1 MLIYAGTKS
10 DFMIDTEND
19 RLETKLYENIKLKMN
34 RTTGLSELNAWRNSL
49 KEMYITLNDSDIPKD
64 AGVALSLI
72 HIFAIFRKRLA
83 KKGDF
88 SMKMHI
94 IGTGTATVSKYINT
108 SCVFEEDNQLFLV
121 DGTGGSD
128 ILRAFDIMNLD
139 WKHLH
144 HAFLSHE
151 HTDHF
156 LGMIWVIRTIA
167 ELLEL
172 EEYEGDFYLYG
183 NDEVL
188 GKALQVCRMIL
199 KKRSQV
205 FLETRIKFVVVKDH
219 EKRHILNYDFTF
231 FNIGST
237 KAKQYGFL
245 MEYDNGKKL
254 VFAGDEPLKE
264 NGKKYSKEV
273 DWLLSE
279 AFCLF
284 NEEPKFHA
292 YQYQH
297 QTVKEASMIAQDLKV
312 KNLLIW
318 HTEDQTGIKRKE
330 RYSAEAKQFYE
341 GNVWIPEDGEVFDI

>member
-1 MLIYAGTKS
+1 M
-10 DFMIDTEND
+10 
-19 RLETKLYENIKLKMN
+19 
-34 RTTGLSELNAWRNSL
+34 
-49 KEMYITLNDSDIPKD
+49 
-64 AGVALSLI
+64 
-72 HIFAIFRKRLA
+72 
-83 KKGDF
+83 
-88 SMKMHI
+88 
-94 IGTGTATVSKYINT
+94 
-108 SCVFEEDNQLFLV
+108 

-128 ILRAFDIMNLD
+128 ILRAFDTMNLN
-139 WKHLH
+139 WKKLH

-156 LGMIWVIRTIA
+156 LGMIWVIRMIA

-172 EEYEGDFYLYG
+172 EEYEGVFYLYG
-183 NDEVL
+183 NDVVL
-188 GKALQVCRMIL
+188 GKVLHVCRMIL
-199 KKRSQV
+199 KKRSQA
-205 FLETRIKFVVVKDH
+205 FLETRIKFVLVKDH
-219 EKRHILNYDFTF
+219 ERKHILNYDFTF
-231 FNIGST
+231 FDIGST

-245 MEYDNGKKL
+245 LEYDNGKKL

-264 NGKKYSKEV
+264 TGKKYSKNV

-318 HTEDQTGIKRKE
+318 HTEDQTGKKRKE
-330 RYSAEAKQFYE
+330 RYTEEAKQFYK
-341 GNVWIPEDGEVFDI
+341 GNVWVPEDGEVFNI

>member
-1 MLIYAGTKS
+1 
-10 DFMIDTEND
+10 
-19 RLETKLYENIKLKMN
+19 
-34 RTTGLSELNAWRNSL
+34 
-49 KEMYITLNDSDIPKD
+49 
-64 AGVALSLI
+64 
-72 HIFAIFRKRLA
+72 
-83 KKGDF
+83 
-88 SMKMHI
+88 MKMHI

-264 NGKKYSKEV
+264 CVSISASDSKRSKYDCARFKSKEST
-273 DWLLSE
+273 DL
-279 AFCLF
+279 
-284 NEEPKFHA
+284 A
-292 YQYQH
+292 YRRSDRDKAKRTIQCRS
-297 QTVKEASMIAQDLKV
+297 QTIL
-312 KNLLIW
+312 
-318 HTEDQTGIKRKE
+318 
-330 RYSAEAKQFYE
+330 
-341 GNVWIPEDGEVFDI
+341 

>member
-1 MLIYAGTKS
+1 
-10 DFMIDTEND
+10 
-19 RLETKLYENIKLKMN
+19 
-34 RTTGLSELNAWRNSL
+34 
-49 KEMYITLNDSDIPKD
+49 
-64 AGVALSLI
+64 
-72 HIFAIFRKRLA
+72 
-83 KKGDF
+83 
-88 SMKMHI
+88 MKMHI

-108 SCVFEEDNQLFLV
+108 SCVFEEDDQLFLV

-128 ILRAFDIMNLD
+128 ILRAFDTMNLN
-139 WKHLH
+139 WKKLH
-144 HAFLSHE
+144 YAFLSHE

-183 NDEVL
+183 NDVVL
-188 GKALQVCRMIL
+188 GKVLHVCRMIL
-199 KKRSQV
+199 KKRSQA
-205 FLETRIKFVVVKDH
+205 FLETRIKFVLVKDH
-219 EKRHILNYDFTF
+219 EMKHILNYDFTF
-231 FNIGST
+231 FDIGST

-264 NGKKYSKEV
+264 NGKKYSKNV

-284 NEEPKFHA
+284 DEEPKFHA

-297 QTVKEASMIAQDLKV
+297 QTVKEASKIAQDLKV

-318 HTEDQTGIKRKE
+318 HTEDQTGKKRKE
-330 RYSAEAKQFYE
+330 RYTDCLLYTS
-341 GNVWIPEDGEVFDI
+341 PSPRDS

>member
-1 MLIYAGTKS
+1 
-10 DFMIDTEND
+10 
-19 RLETKLYENIKLKMN
+19 
-34 RTTGLSELNAWRNSL
+34 
-49 KEMYITLNDSDIPKD
+49 
-64 AGVALSLI
+64 
-72 HIFAIFRKRLA
+72 
-83 KKGDF
+83 
-88 SMKMHI
+88 MKMHI

-199 KKRSQV
+199 KKRSQ
-205 FLETRIKFVVVKDH
+205 
-219 EKRHILNYDFTF
+219 DFTF
-231 FNIGST
+231 FDIGST

-341 GNVWIPEDGEVFDI
+341 GNVWVPEDGEVFDI

>member
-1 MLIYAGTKS
+1 
-10 DFMIDTEND
+10 
-19 RLETKLYENIKLKMN
+19 
-34 RTTGLSELNAWRNSL
+34 
-49 KEMYITLNDSDIPKD
+49 
-64 AGVALSLI
+64 
-72 HIFAIFRKRLA
+72 
-83 KKGDF
+83 
-88 SMKMHI
+88 MKMHI

-108 SCVFEEDNQLFLV
+108 SCVFEEDDQLFLV

-128 ILRAFDIMNLD
+128 ILRAFDTMNLN
-139 WKHLH
+139 WKKLH
-144 HAFLSHE
+144 YAFLSHE

-183 NDEVL
+183 NDVVL
-188 GKALQVCRMIL
+188 GKVLHVCRMIL
-199 KKRSQV
+199 KKRSQA
-205 FLETRIKFVVVKDH
+205 FLETRIKFVLVKDH
-219 EKRHILNYDFTF
+219 ERKHILNYDFTF
-231 FNIGST
+231 FDIGST

-254 VFAGDEPLKE
+254 VFSGDEPLKE
-264 NGKKYSKEV
+264 NGKKYSKNV

-284 NEEPKFHA
+284 DEEPKFHA

-297 QTVKEASMIAQDLKV
+297 QTVKEASKIAQDLKV

-318 HTEDQTGIKRKE
+318 HTEDQTGKKRKE
-330 RYSAEAKQFYE
+330 RYTEEAKQFYK
-341 GNVWIPEDGEVFDI
+341 GNVWVPEDGEVFNI